1 MGSAGIVIA
10 APIRVLLLLTM
21 AHARLHEEGGR
32 CMAAQ
37 QRLAKL
43 RAEMTEAQQDIEVAC
58 AAGVAT
64 DAPHV
69 NEEEARAT
77 FTIASTSTAAAI
89 ATTYVPGAQALGV
102 PYTAAGHRRRQTF
115 GKPCAPPI
123 TQTPRSYVAYRV
135 LYENC
140 ADSMMPVARS
150 SLLFSPLLPLGQSP
164 RAPFSTSLAP
174 L

>member
-21 AHARLHEEGGR
+21 AQARPHEEGGR

-43 RAEMTEAQQDIEVAC
+43 RAEITEAQQDIEVAC

-69 NEEEARAT
+69 DEEEARAT

-115 GKPCAPPI
+115 GKPCAPPSM
-123 TQTPRSYVAYRV
+123 QTPNTTLVRSV
-135 LYENC
+135 
-140 ADSMMPVARS
+140 
-150 SLLFSPLLPLGQSP
+150 QS
-164 RAPFSTSLAP
+164 FV
-174 L
+174 

>member
-21 AHARLHEEGGR
+21 AQARPHEEGGR

-64 DAPHV
+64 DAPPHV
-69 NEEEARAT
+69 DEEEARAT
-77 FTIASTSTAAAI
+77 FTIASTSTAAAT

-115 GKPCAPPI
+115 GKPCAPPS

-150 SLLFSPLLPLGQSP
+150 SLRPVAFPQAEPS
-164 RAPFSTSLAP
+164 STFLH
-174 L
+174 